1 MVGDRGG
8 GIKGKG
14 SGLIAI
20 SKVLCYLMGV
30 GTVESMVCN
39 INQADRINRSV
50 IGVILLVAALLGMG
64 KTFFMVLGFIFVLQ
78 GMVGW
83 CSIPYL
89 IKKLK
94 IKP

>member
-1 MVGDRGG
+1 M
-8 GIKGKG
+8 
-14 SGLIAI
+14 IAI
-20 SKVLCYLMGV
+20 SKVLCYLVGV

-39 INQADRINRSV
+39 INQTDRINRSV
-50 IGVILLVAALLGMG
+50 IGVILLVAAWLGMG
-64 KTFFMVLGFIFVLQ
+64 KTFFMVIGFILVLQ